1 VPKDDAQTP
10 PEAADDPTHDD
21 AASVKD
27 RTVAAAKRARDA
39 VGSAK
44 TTAKESA
51 IEAFD
56 KVIDSLDSLGRKRD

>member
-10 PEAADDPTHDD
+10 PDAADDPTHD

-27 RTVAAAKRARDA
+27 RTVAVAKRARDA

-56 KVIDSLDSLGRKRD
+56 KVIDSLDSLGHKRD